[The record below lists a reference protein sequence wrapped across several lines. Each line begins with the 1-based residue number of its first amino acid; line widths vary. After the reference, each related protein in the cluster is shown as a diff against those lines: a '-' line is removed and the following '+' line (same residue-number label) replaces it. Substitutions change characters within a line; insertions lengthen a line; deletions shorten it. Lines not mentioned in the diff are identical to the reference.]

1 MLTDVKKI
9 LVFKAA
15 EAEKKG
21 RQTAGERWIRKK
33 EF

>member
-1 MLTDVKKI
+1 MLTDKKKI

-21 RQTAGERWIRKK
+21 RQTAGEKLD
-33 EF
+33 

>member
-1 MLTDVKKI
+1 MNTEMLTDVKKI

-21 RQTAGERWIRKK
+21 RQTAGEKVD
-33 EF
+33 

>member
-1 MLTDVKKI
+1 MLTDTKKI

-21 RQTAGERWIRKK
+21 RQTAGEKVD
-33 EF
+33 